1 MQKNWYI
8 IYTKEKCEKKVA
20 ATFTKRKIENFFP
33 LNSKKQTKTFRKR
46 KLQSEPLF
54 DCYVFANIAESE
66 IVRVREVDGVV
77 NLVYWRGKPAVISED
92 EIDAIKEFTSD
103 HQNIKL
109 ERTEVKPNEVV
120 RMIDGSRYSME
131 GNILSIKT
139 SAIKMN
145 LPSLG
150 FTMIAEVS
158 SENAL
163 NQEVSFGNK
172 ELLFQS

>member
-20 ATFTKRKIENFFP
+20 TTFTKRKIENFFP
-33 LNSKKQTKTFRKR
+33 LKSNQHTQSIRKR
-46 KLQSEPLF
+46 KLQPEPLF

-66 IVRVREVDGVV
+66 IGRIREVDGVV
-77 NLVYWRGKPAVISED
+77 NLVYWRGRPAVVREE
-92 EIDAIKEFTSD
+92 EIEAIKEFTSD

-109 ERTEVKPNEVV
+109 ERTEVNPNEAL
-120 RMIDGSRYSME
+120 RMIDGSRYSID

>member
-20 ATFTKRKIENFFP
+20 ASFTKKKIVNFFP
-33 LNSKKQTKTFRKR
+33 LNSKQKTHSFRRR
-46 KLQSEPLF
+46 KFLSEPLF
-54 DCYVFANIAESE
+54 DCYVFANFAESE
-66 IVRVREVDGVV
+66 IDRIREVDGVV
-77 NLVYWRGKPAVISED
+77 NLVYWRGRPAVIRKD
-92 EIDAIKEFTSD
+92 EIEAIKEFTSD

-109 ERTEVKPNEVV
+109 ERTEVNPNEVV
-120 RMIDGSRYSME
+120 QMIDGSRYSME

-139 SAIKMN
+139 SAIKVK

-150 FTMIAEVS
+150 FTMIAEVA

-163 NQEVSFGNK
+163 KQEVSFGNK